1 MKRKSLYLL
10 CFLILPLFLLT
21 GAMADAVANPVGKPT
36 NAVDAKIEKYKVD
49 NKSDGDIDLDRYR
62 ALFHKESDWNPFGKD
77 EVAETVN
84 NVTNFFFEIN
94 KLIVSITDYGIENLY
109 QLDVLDDFADKIG
122 QFVGDIYQKLLS
134 NIVMTLFIIICLN
147 AFIIYSVKGNMAE
160 ALKRGFLIFCLIGFG
175 VGVLANA
182 SFIIKGT
189 NNVGKGLNN
198 VIMNSTS
205 AINGN
210 VDYVNENSGINKIRN
225 QYFDMTLY
233 KPYLIMN
240 YGTVNEEAIKKKD
253 NKRID
258 NILDIKVTDK
268 KTQQDRDEYVK
279 TEVTKRGNDAM
290 KQSRVFA
297 QLGIAMF
304 TLIITISVSVIFL
317 AISFAKVIFSAFA
330 LFLFLFLV
338 FSWLLSFLPNLELSV
353 FKALA
358 RTLGYI
364 ILSTCV
370 SFLFVV
376 IGLSIDIADAVI
388 KPESQQAYFLN
399 VIFLMIVLFVL
410 YKKRSEIIDFVT
422 RGNLSLSP
430 QTIGEETIK
439 KGQDEWN
446 KRRKKQSE
454 DKQQK
459 RENQRD
465 KPMPVFIVNQDDNN
479 KPKRNQQ
486 QEVSH
491 STTPNQNI
499 KRRNQQEEMHMSSN
513 SDGSNTSSH
522 HDLQKSKQS
531 QEDQGLQREV
541 KRNTE
546 IKRNPQQDMSNYSN
560 LSRPPKEISRMSQTP
575 NELSSNTREVQSS
588 YDKDIEK
595 RRIQNH
601 QTHQNQH
608 HLNTN
613 GDQYRRSAQHNNKN
627 EAEKRLKE
635 QKDISKHGK

>member
-1 MKRKSLYLL
+1 MKYKGLYLL
-10 CFLILPLFLLT
+10 CFLILPLCLVV
-21 GAMADAVANPVGKPT
+21 GATAYAVSNPVGQPT
-36 NAVDAKIEKYKVD
+36 NAVNAKIEKYKVD
-49 NKSDGDIDLDRYR
+49 NKADGDIDLDRYR

-210 VDYVNENSGINKIRN
+210 VDYTNENSGINKIRN
-225 QYFDMTLY
+225 QYFDITLY

-240 YGTVNEEAIKKKD
+240 YGTVNEDAIKKKD

-258 NILDIKVTDK
+258 DILDIKVKDK
-268 KTQQDRDEYVK
+268 DSESKRNK
-279 TEVTKRGNDAM
+279 EVEEEIKKHNNYAM

-338 FSWLLSFLPNLELSV
+338 FSW
-353 FKALA
+353 
-358 RTLGYI
+358 
-364 ILSTCV
+364 
-370 SFLFVV
+370 
-376 IGLSIDIADAVI
+376 
-388 KPESQQAYFLN
+388 
-399 VIFLMIVLFVL
+399 
-410 YKKRSEIIDFVT
+410 
-422 RGNLSLSP
+422 
-430 QTIGEETIK
+430 
-439 KGQDEWN
+439 
-446 KRRKKQSE
+446 
-454 DKQQK
+454 
-459 RENQRD
+459 
-465 KPMPVFIVNQDDNN
+465 
-479 KPKRNQQ
+479 
-486 QEVSH
+486 
-491 STTPNQNI
+491 
-499 KRRNQQEEMHMSSN
+499 
-513 SDGSNTSSH
+513 
-522 HDLQKSKQS
+522 
-531 QEDQGLQREV
+531 
-541 KRNTE
+541 
-546 IKRNPQQDMSNYSN
+546 
-560 LSRPPKEISRMSQTP
+560 
-575 NELSSNTREVQSS
+575 
-588 YDKDIEK
+588 
-595 RRIQNH
+595 
-601 QTHQNQH
+601 
-608 HLNTN
+608 
-613 GDQYRRSAQHNNKN
+613 
-627 EAEKRLKE
+627 
-635 QKDISKHGK
+635 

>member
-1 MKRKSLYLL
+1 MCLVM
-10 CFLILPLFLLT
+10 
-21 GAMADAVANPVGKPT
+21 GATAYAVANPVGQPT
-36 NAVDAKIEKYKVD
+36 NAVNAKIEKYKVD
-49 NKSDGDIDLDRYR
+49 NKADGDIDLDRYR

-240 YGTVNEEAIKKKD
+240 YGTVNEETIKKKD

-258 NILDIKVTDK
+258 NILDIKVKDK
-268 KTQQDRDEYVK
+268 KTQQDRDSKVK
-279 TEVTKRGNDAM
+279 DEVTKHDNSAM

-304 TLIITISVSVIFL
+304 TLIITISVSIIFL

-410 YKKRSEIIDFVT
+410 YKKRREIIDFVT

-513 SDGSNTSSH
+513 SDGPNTSSR
-522 HDLQKSKQS
+522 HDSQKSKQS

-560 LSRPPKEISRMSQTP
+560 LSRPPKEISRTSQTP
-575 NELSSNTREVQSS
+575 N
-588 YDKDIEK
+588 
-595 RRIQNH
+595 
-601 QTHQNQH
+601 
-608 HLNTN
+608 
-613 GDQYRRSAQHNNKN
+613 
-627 EAEKRLKE
+627 
-635 QKDISKHGK
+635 

>member
-1 MKRKSLYLL
+1 MKYKGLYLL
-10 CFLILPLFLLT
+10 CFLILPLCLVV
-21 GAMADAVANPVGKPT
+21 GATAYAVSNPVGQPT
-36 NAVDAKIEKYKVD
+36 NAVNAKIEKYKVD
-49 NKSDGDIDLDRYR
+49 NKADGDIDLDRYR

-210 VDYVNENSGINKIRN
+210 VDYTNENSGINKIRN
-225 QYFDMTLY
+225 QYFDITLY

-240 YGTVNEEAIKKKD
+240 YGTVNEDAIKKKD

-258 NILDIKVTDK
+258 DILDIKVKDK
-268 KTQQDRDEYVK
+268 DSESKRNK
-279 TEVTKRGNDAM
+279 EVEEEIKKHNNYAM

-410 YKKRSEIIDFVT
+410 YKKRREIIDFVT
-422 RGNLSLSP
+422 RGNL
-430 QTIGEETIK
+430 
-439 KGQDEWN
+439 
-446 KRRKKQSE
+446 
-454 DKQQK
+454 
-459 RENQRD
+459 
-465 KPMPVFIVNQDDNN
+465 
-479 KPKRNQQ
+479 
-486 QEVSH
+486 
-491 STTPNQNI
+491 
-499 KRRNQQEEMHMSSN
+499 
-513 SDGSNTSSH
+513 
-522 HDLQKSKQS
+522 
-531 QEDQGLQREV
+531 
-541 KRNTE
+541 
-546 IKRNPQQDMSNYSN
+546 
-560 LSRPPKEISRMSQTP
+560 
-575 NELSSNTREVQSS
+575 
-588 YDKDIEK
+588 
-595 RRIQNH
+595 
-601 QTHQNQH
+601 
-608 HLNTN
+608 
-613 GDQYRRSAQHNNKN
+613 
-627 EAEKRLKE
+627 
-635 QKDISKHGK
+635 